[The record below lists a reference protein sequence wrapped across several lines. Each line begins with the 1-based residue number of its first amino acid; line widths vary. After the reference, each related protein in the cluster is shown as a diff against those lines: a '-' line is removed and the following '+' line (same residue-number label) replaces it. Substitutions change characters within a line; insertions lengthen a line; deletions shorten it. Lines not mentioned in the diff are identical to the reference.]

1 MKFENIIGHNKQKN
15 LLADIVKQKKYASSY
30 AFVGLSGIG
39 KKQLALAFTK
49 AGNCQNSSLRALRQ
63 AFSFCCDNCMS
74 CLKIEKGN
82 HPDIHILKPDEKNQN
97 IKIEDVRELQRQ
109 LAYAPYEAQH
119 RFFIIDNAHCLTI
132 GAANALLKSLEEP
145 APRTSF
151 ILITTSSKKLLPT
164 VMSRCQKIGFSPLK
178 MEEVERFLAS
188 PSLYDA
194 PSPLA
199 LSLEGRG
206 RKVRVNE
213 DDNALLAR
221 LAQGSIERALALSD
235 SLLSPQKRKKLLQ
248 DLQSPY
254 SLEWAQNLTEE
265 DLNFLKTWYRDVHVY
280 KTSKKMD
287 DVVNFDLEELLQ
299 DQSQNLS
306 ENTLIRKQ
314 EIVMEA
320 ENRLES
326 NANRELTCEW
336 LVLGLRNI

>member
-1 MKFENIIGHNKQKN
+1 MKFTDIIGHNKQKN
-15 LLADIVKQKKYASSY
+15 LLTDIVKQQKYASSY

-39 KKQLALAFTK
+39 KKQLALAFAK
-49 AGNCQNSSLRALRQ
+49 AGNCKGDVE
-63 AFSFCCDNCMS
+63 FCCDTCPS

-109 LAYAPYEAQH
+109 LAYAPYEAKH

-145 APRTSF
+145 APHTSF

-164 VMSRCQKIGFSPLK
+164 VISRCQKIGFSPLK
-178 MEEVERFLAS
+178 TEEVEKFLAS
-188 PSLYDA
+188 PS
-194 PSPLA
+194 PFF

-213 DDNALLAR
+213 DDTALLAR
-221 LAQGSIERALALSD
+221 LAQGSIERALNLAD

-248 DLQSPY
+248 DLENPY

-280 KTSKKMD
+280 KTSKKVD

-306 ENTLIRKQ
+306 ADVLIRKQ
-314 EIVMEA
+314 EIVIEA

-326 NANRELTCEW
+326 NANRELTCQW
-336 LVLGLRNI
+336 LILSLRNT